1 VLGVE
6 RVVPLLPPAE
16 NQSTRDRNRV
26 RMAIADHPPHTT

>member
-16 NQSTRDRNRV
+16 NQSTRDR
-26 RMAIADHPPHTT
+26 TKG